1 VGLSAAGLWLL
12 IDRAEGRVWHVVGF
26 AVYGVSLILLYLA
39 SALAHSIRCSP
50 RGAALLD
57 AFDYAAIFVLI
68 AGTYTPLCLVNLRG
82 PWGFGL
88 LAAAWG
94 IAAFGIAS
102 LVFWE
107 SGKSRLRVVLYVVM
121 GWLAVIGAPAIIRTI
136 PSAGLGWLIA
146 GGVVYTLGAI
156 VFVTDRPHLWP
167 NRFAAHDLWHCMV
180 LAGSACHFVVMLRYV
195 APVA

>member
-1 VGLSAAGLWLL
+1 
-12 IDRAEGRVWHVVGF
+12 
-26 AVYGVSLILLYLA
+26 
-39 SALAHSIRCSP
+39 
-50 RGAALLD
+50 
-57 AFDYAAIFVLI
+57 
-68 AGTYTPLCLVNLRG
+68 
-82 PWGFGL
+82 L

-102 LVFWE
+102 LVLWE

-121 GWLAVIGAPAIIRTI
+121 GWLAAIGAPAMLRTV
-136 PSAGLGWLIA
+136 PTAGLWWLIA
-146 GGVVYTLGAI
+146 GGIVYTLGAV

-167 NRFAAHDLWHCMV
+167 KRFAAHDLWHCMV